1 MANWLTRLQS
11 AWYRHR
17 PAEFFR
23 LAIYNVVFYAR
34 KRGVDASSEPN
45 PIDEKYGT
53 DTGGLHEIGSL
64 DVIGVAGAGSATRYE
79 PSGRGM
85 VQVALERLG
94 IDFRDYSFIDF
105 GSGKGRVLIVAA
117 GYPFKSVI
125 GIEFSR
131 ELHEIAERNIALLP
145 AEAVCAGSLKAVH
158 GDAAAFELPR
168 DNLVCYFYNPFR
180 PPVITEVARRLAA
193 HSDDHGYRVVV
204 IYAEPRYRTAFA
216 DTGKFVVVDERPDV
230 VTMTTRPTDGADV
243 AAAS

>member
-1 MANWLTRLQS
+1 MANWLTRLRS

-23 LAIYNVVFYAR
+23 LAVYNVVLYAR
-34 KRGVDASSEPN
+34 NRGADRSSEPN
-45 PIDEKYGT
+45 SVDEKYGT

-64 DVIGVAGAGSATRYE
+64 DVIGATGAGSATRYE

-85 VQVALERLG
+85 VQVALDRLA
-94 IDFRDYSFIDF
+94 IDYRDYSFIDF
-105 GSGKGRVLIVAA
+105 GSGKGRVLLVAA
-117 GYPFKSVI
+117 EYPFKSVI
-125 GIEFSR
+125 GVEFSR
-131 ELHEIAERNIALLP
+131 ELHETAERNIALLP
-145 AEAVCAGSLKAVH
+145 AEAVRAGSLKAVH

-204 IYAEPRYRTAFA
+204 IYAEPRYRAAFA

-230 VTMTTRPTDGADV
+230 LTMTTRPTDGDNV
-243 AAAS
+243 AAAP